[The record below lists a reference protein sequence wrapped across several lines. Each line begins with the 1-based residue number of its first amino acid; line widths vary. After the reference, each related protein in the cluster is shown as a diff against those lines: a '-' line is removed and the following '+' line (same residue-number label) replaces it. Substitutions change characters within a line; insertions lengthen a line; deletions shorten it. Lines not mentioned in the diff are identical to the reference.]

1 MESGLN
7 FHDIVYYGR
16 NNSTSNMKF
25 EKDLKVPDSIPKVGI
40 NRAVKL
46 METGRLYRYNFPSE
60 FEEDSDKRILD
71 YELASE
77 VAKLESEFSGY
88 TGHKYAIAV
97 NSCGSAL
104 FLSLKAAGVE
114 FQDKVL
120 TNAFTFTAVP
130 SSIVH
135 AGGIAI
141 YVECNHQYL
150 IDTEDL
156 KSKIQANPD
165 VKFFVLSHM
174 RGHIS
179 DLDEIKEICDQ
190 AGIFLIED
198 CAHSLGAQWYDDKLN
213 KYRLVGHHGQISC
226 YSSQS
231 YKLMNSGEGGFVA
244 TDNDKVAAYCI
255 LAAGSYEKLY
265 KKHISRPFDDD
276 LFESLKPQVPNFSLR
291 MNNLTA
297 VVLRPQISTLEQK
310 ILQYE
315 QRYNQLVSILAPVDN
330 ISIPLPL
337 EKVKRVPDS
346 IQFNLVNFTLEQTK
360 EFLRQTGERG
370 VKMQIF
376 GSMDNARYFKNWQY
390 SFKDVPSL
398 SKTENV
404 ISFAC
409 DLRLSLSLNTEDIN
423 LIGYIIKDVVYKIV
437 ASENK
442 IDYKEGLTDNFQG
455 LDEVISTYD
464 NWVSFYDQ
472 EHHNNGWKIL
482 LNHFAYTLI
491 LYLKSDDKIL
501 DVGCGTGL
509 LAKELSSYNF
519 QNLHGIDISKESL
532 KVAEKLNIYQR
543 LSVEQLGEK
552 LNFADN
558 SFDAWVSSGVFTRKQ
573 VPINAF
579 DELIR
584 ILKPNGLIM
593 IALRVED
600 NDYYYN
606 KIKEYC
612 SQNILEELWKTRL
625 SVLKS
630 CNHDLLIF
638 KKISV

>member
-1 MESGLN
+1 
-7 FHDIVYYGR
+7 
-16 NNSTSNMKF
+16 MKF
-25 EKDLKVPDSIPKVGI
+25 KKDLKTPDSIPEVGI
-40 NRAVKL
+40 ERAVKL
-46 METGRLYRYNFPSE
+46 METGRLYRYNFNFE
-60 FEEDSDKRILD
+60 FEEDSDKKILD

-77 VAKLESEFSGY
+77 VAKLESEFSNY

-104 FLSLKAAGVE
+104 FLSLKAAGIE

-135 AGGIAI
+135 GGGIPI

-150 IDTEDL
+150 IDIEDL
-156 KSKIQANPD
+156 KSKIQVNPD
-165 VKFFVLSHM
+165 IKFFVLSHM

-179 DLDEIKEICDQ
+179 DLDEIQAICDQ
-190 AGIFLIED
+190 AGIYLIED
-198 CAHSLGAQWYDDKLN
+198 CAHSLGAQWYDEKLD

-226 YSSQS
+226 FSSQS

-244 TDNDKVAAYCI
+244 TNDEKVAAYCI

-265 KKHISRPFDDD
+265 KKHLSRPFDDD

-291 MNNLTA
+291 MNNVTA
-297 VVLRPQISTLEQK
+297 AILRPQIHTLEEK
-310 ILQYE
+310 IAQYE
-315 QRYNQLVSILAPVDN
+315 QRYNQLLNILASVEN
-330 ISIPLPL
+330 ISVPSPL
-337 EKVKRVPDS
+337 EEVRRVGDS
-346 IQFNLVNFTLEQTK
+346 FQFNLVNFTPEQTE
-360 EFLRQTGERG
+360 EFLLQTGERG

-376 GSMDNARYFKNWQY
+376 GSIDNARYFKNWQY
-390 SFKDVPSL
+390 SFKDLPIL
-398 SKTENV
+398 SKTEDV

-409 DLRLSLSLNTEDIN
+409 DLRLPLLLKAEDIQ
-423 LIGYIIKDVVYKIV
+423 LIGYIIKDVIYKIV
-437 ASENK
+437 ASDNK

-464 NWVSFYDQ
+464 KWVSFYDE

-482 LNHFAYTLI
+482 LNHFAYTLSS
-491 LYLKSDDKIL
+491 YLKSDDKIL

-509 LAKELSSYNF
+509 LAKELQSYNF
-519 QNLHGIDISKESL
+519 QNLYGTDISEQSL
-532 KVAEKLNIYQR
+532 KIAKELNIYQS
-543 LSVEQLGEK
+543 LSVGELGQK

-558 SFDAWVSSGVFTRKQ
+558 FFDAWVSSGVFTRKQ
-573 VPINAF
+573 VPLNAF
-579 DELIR
+579 EELNR
-584 ILKPNGLIM
+584 IVKPGGLIM

-612 SQNILEELWKTRL
+612 NQNILKEVWKTRL
-625 SVLKS
+625 GVLKS
-630 CNHDLLIF
+630 CNHDLIIF
-638 KKISV
+638 KKQ